1 MIKITKPTLQKALI
15 AGFFSAFTIGV
26 LTVLTYKSTLG
37 YFLAGSFG
45 SSMVLLFGFPESPF
59 AQPKNVFFGHLV
71 TSIVG
76 VLILKFLPVDLFLQI
91 AVAVGL
97 GIFVMILLGV
107 THPPAGGNPIVII
120 LGAVSYDFLLNPIIF
135 GSIIIIA
142 YAIVLNRF
150 ILKKNY
156 PSSWKSWFKIIVV
169 TIDIFITFFIVF
181 SFIFL
186 LINTND
192 EYRLFDKRILT

>member
-1 MIKITKPTLQKALI
+1 MIKITKPILQKALI

-142 YAIVLNRF
+142 YAIILNRF

-156 PSSWKSWFKIIVV
+156 PSSWKS
-169 TIDIFITFFIVF
+169 
-181 SFIFL
+181 
-186 LINTND
+186 
-192 EYRLFDKRILT
+192 

>member
-1 MIKITKPTLQKALI
+1 MIKITKSLLQKALI

-76 VLILKFLPVDLFLQI
+76 ILILKFLPIDQFLQI
-91 AVAVGL
+91 AIAVGL

-135 GSIIIIA
+135 GSIIIIV
-142 YAIVLNRF
+142 YAIILNRF

-156 PSSWKSWFKIIVV
+156 PSSWKS
-169 TIDIFITFFIVF
+169 
-181 SFIFL
+181 
-186 LINTND
+186 
-192 EYRLFDKRILT
+192 